1 MSEEEDRSNDYYL
14 SPHLLALES
23 KMETLP
29 IPYHEEDT
37 LGFVYENDNQSVIR
51 ITSHGFHVNNLN
63 TSEMQSQAPIGH
75 LTSDYLYGQS
85 TCNFE
90 ENNYATGVTKNSK
103 NTTKRMVA
111 EILEYDTPD
120 CEDK

>member
-1 MSEEEDRSNDYYL
+1 
-14 SPHLLALES
+14 
-23 KMETLP
+23 METQP

-37 LGFVYENDNQSVIR
+37 LGFVYENDNQSLIR

-85 TCNFE
+85 TSNYD
-90 ENNYATGVTKNSK
+90 ENNYVGTKNSN
-103 NTTKRMVA
+103 NTKKRMVP

-120 CEDK
+120 NDNK